1 MSARPPGRSP
11 RRSLGR
17 LRPGKVGLFHH
28 LVDTPRKQVSV
39 PAAAGLPPAA
49 PAPAR
54 AHQAAFFSAFGP
66 PQAPPSLAGTRA
78 SEGPGLLLGTDP
90 ASSRASAR
98 CGAWRVSR
106 CVV

>member
-1 MSARPPGRSP
+1 MSVRPPGRSP

-39 PAAAGLPPAA
+39 PAAGLPPAA

-54 AHQAAFFSAFGP
+54 AHQAAFFSRVWAPAGP
-66 PQAPPSLAGTRA
+66 S
-78 SEGPGLLLGTDP
+78 
-90 ASSRASAR
+90 
-98 CGAWRVSR
+98 VSR
-106 CVV
+106 GHPGERRPWPLTWY